1 MVMKTSDNR
10 IKLLAAFLL
19 FSSGALF
26 AQVQYGWRGPER
38 SGIYNESGLLKSWP
52 ATGPVLLWETTVAGS
67 GYSSVTVTPEDI
79 YLTGK
84 KGDQDVLT
92 ALTQDGKK
100 KWEIPYGKAPDSGYP
115 ESRCTPTYSN
125 GKIFVVSGMG
135 DMVCVGKDGKKIW
148 SVNYFKKY
156 GARVPMFGIS
166 ESPLVVG
173 NLVIGT
179 PGGTKTSM
187 VAFNINNGIVA
198 WEAPNIYDETNYV
211 NPLMIEN
218 NGMKIIVTITA
229 RHIIAVNSA
238 NGKLLWK
245 FDYEAANA
253 DPNGDRAHIN
263 TPVYRDGY
271 FCAAQGYG
279 QVAVKFKLNPDNA
292 VPTVVWKNT
301 DLTPLMGGMVLLGNY
316 IFSSTHDTDSKGRWI
331 CVDWTTGKTLWITD
345 WNNKGP
351 IISADGLI
359 YIMEEKNGNIGLV
372 NPSSD
377 KLDVI
382 SSFRVTK
389 GTGPYW
395 THPVID
401 KGRLFVRHGDY
412 LGVYSLK

>member
-1 MVMKTSDNR
+1 MKTSDPR

-19 FSSGALF
+19 FSSGASF

-52 ATGPVLLWETTVAGS
+52 ATGPVLLWETTVAGP

-100 KWEIPYGKAPDSGYP
+100 KWEIPYGKAAESGYP

-125 GKIFVVSGMG
+125 GKILVVSGTG
-135 DMVCVGKDGKKIW
+135 DMVCIGKDGKKIW

-156 GARVPMFGIS
+156 DARVPMFNIS

-187 VAFNINNGIVA
+187 VAFNIDNGIVA

-211 NPLMIEN
+211 NPLMIKN

-253 DPNGDRAHIN
+253 DPNGDRAHVN

-279 QVAVKFKLNPDNA
+279 QVAVKFKLNPDNTI
-292 VPTVVWKNT
+292 PTVVWKNT

-345 WNNKGP
+345 WKNKGT
-351 IISADGLI
+351 IISANGMI
-359 YIMEEKNGNIGLV
+359 YIMEDKNGNIGLV

-395 THPVID
+395 AHPVID

>member
-1 MVMKTSDNR
+1 MPASDRR
-10 IKLLAAFLL
+10 IKFLAVVLL
-19 FSSGALF
+19 FSSYALF
-26 AQVQYGWRGPER
+26 AQEQYGWRGPER
-38 SGIYNESGLLKSWP
+38 SGIYKESGLLKSWP
-52 ATGPVLLWETTVAGS
+52 VTGPVLLWETTGIGP
-67 GYSSVTVTPEDI
+67 GYSSVTVTPQDI
-79 YLTGK
+79 YITGK

-100 KWEIPYGKAPDSGYP
+100 KWETPYGKSLDSGFP
-115 ESRCTPTYSN
+115 ESRCTPTYFN
-125 GKIFVVSGMG
+125 GRIFLVSGIG
-135 DMVCVGKDGKKIW
+135 DMVCIGKDGKKIW

-156 GARVPMFGIS
+156 DARTPMFGIS

-187 VAFNINNGIVA
+187 VAFNTDNGTVA

-218 NGMKIIVTITA
+218 NGIKIIVTITA

-238 NGKLLWK
+238 NGKMLWK
-245 FDYEAANA
+245 FDYEKANA
-253 DPNGDRAHIN
+253 DPNGDRAHVN

-279 QVAVKFKLNPDNA
+279 QVAVKFKLNPDN
-292 VPTVVWKNT
+292 VIPTVVWKNT
-301 DLTPLMGGMVLLGNY
+301 DLTPHIGGMVLLGNY
-316 IFSSTHDTDSKGRWI
+316 IFSSTYDTDSKGKWI

-345 WNNKGP
+345 WNNKGA
-351 IISADGLI
+351 IISADGMI

-372 NPSSD
+372 KPSSE
-377 KLDVI
+377 KLEVI

-395 THPVID
+395 AHPVID